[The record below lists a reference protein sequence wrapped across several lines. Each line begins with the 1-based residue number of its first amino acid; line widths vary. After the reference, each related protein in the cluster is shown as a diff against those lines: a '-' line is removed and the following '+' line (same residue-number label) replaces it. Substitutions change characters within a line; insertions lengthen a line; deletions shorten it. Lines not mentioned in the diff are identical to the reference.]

1 MLMLLVGMYSFGGLH
16 MGNGG
21 LGSKDKS
28 EERAWYCAWNCFRLR
43 CGTEEA
49 RAQRE
54 RACSRRSS
62 IQNRVRAYLAAK
74 MSARP
79 WERSVRYGS
88 SAASQTIIDIPSI
101 FKIMHTVSVA
111 SDRMLSVTN
120 SGCKTFSSHM
130 FVMAPYAAVTV
141 TLDGTDDDE
150 EEEEDGCI
158 PCER

>member
-1 MLMLLVGMYSFGGLH
+1 M
-16 MGNGG
+16 
-21 LGSKDKS
+21 
-28 EERAWYCAWNCFRLR
+28 C
-43 CGTEEA
+43 
-49 RAQRE
+49 
-54 RACSRRSS
+54 
-62 IQNRVRAYLAAK
+62 AYLAAK